1 MRSKMRNFLFL
12 GLILGAVLIVPGYRD
27 ISTMVSQVANM
38 PVIVIDPGHGGI
50 DGGAQSSAGRS
61 EKDINLSISR
71 QLKKQMEREG
81 ITVIL
86 TRNKDQG
93 LYEESQ
99 NGAIRSLKTQ
109 DMRARKSII
118 DKSNAD
124 LVLSIHLNSFTQ
136 DNSVK
141 GAQVFYPQ
149 FGEENMVKKSKK
161 AAEIIQKNL
170 NKEINTEK
178 PRTELGKSDVL
189 LLREAKLPTVI
200 VECGFLSNIEDAENL
215 CNKNYQKRI
224 VKVLNKSICSHLSSM
239 GKKYKGSE

>member
-1 MRSKMRNFLFL
+1 MRSKMRNFLLL

-27 ISTMVSQVANM
+27 ISAMVSQIANM

-50 DGGAQSSAGRS
+50 DGGAQSRDGKS
-61 EKDINLSISR
+61 EKDINLSISK
-71 QLKKQMEREG
+71 QLKKQLEEEG
-81 ITVIL
+81 ITVVL

-93 LYEESQ
+93 LYDESR

-118 DKSNAD
+118 DKSDAD

-149 FGEENMVKKSKK
+149 FGNEKMVKKSKK

-178 PRTELGKSDVL
+178 PRTALGKSDVL
-189 LLREAKLPTVI
+189 LLREAKIPTVI
-200 VECGFLSNIEDAENL
+200 VECGFLSNAEDAENL
-215 CNKNYQKRI
+215 WKESYQKRI
-224 VKVLNKSICSHLSSM
+224 VKVLNKSICSHLSS
-239 GKKYKGSE
+239 KSLKHKENE